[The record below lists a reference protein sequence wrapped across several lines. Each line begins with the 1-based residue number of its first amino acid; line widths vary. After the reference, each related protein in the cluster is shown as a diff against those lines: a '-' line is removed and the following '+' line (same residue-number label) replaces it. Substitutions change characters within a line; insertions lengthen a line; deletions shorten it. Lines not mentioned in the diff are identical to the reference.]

1 MATRAYTKEKLEKLG
16 FTVLDSRSNFLFA
29 MKPGTD
35 GGAIYRGL
43 KERGVLVRH
52 FDKDPIRDYNR
63 ITIGTPEQMDIFL
76 TKLEELL

>member
-1 MATRAYTKEKLEKLG
+1 MPLRA
-16 FTVLDSRSNFLFA
+16 V
-29 MKPGTD
+29 P
-35 GGAIYRGL
+35 AIARDIEHVMGL

-63 ITIGTPEQMDIFL
+63 ITIGTQEQMDIFL